1 MSTTGFPF
9 RSASLTLFLP
19 SASASSKAGA
29 VWPTVRLPCWRF
41 GVAFGCCAA
50 TTEASAQTTA
60 PSPSIP
66 LVFMEILPR
75 RVPKD
80 PISLGG
86 RHPERRPSLSQQR
99 LYSRRDG
106 YDDSLVLSGF
116 RWCPRS

>member
-9 RSASLTLFLP
+9 RSASLTLFSP

-50 TTEASAQTTA
+50 TMEASAQTKA
-60 PSPSIP
+60 PSPSTLP
-66 LVFMEILPR
+66 VFMEVLLR
-75 RVPKD
+75 RVHKD
-80 PISLGG
+80 PISPGG
-86 RHPERRPSLSQQR
+86 RHPEHRPSLSQQR
-99 LYSRRDG
+99 LHSRRDG

-116 RWCPRS
+116 R